1 MLMLIIGKT
10 NLIRV
15 SRSLIKD
22 MYTFQAITKVMVT
35 QKKTVC
41 DKVMIINYNIMMSY
55 SNKENEEKKILT
67 CYNFPSS

>member
-35 QKKTVC
+35 QKKTG
-41 DKVMIINYNIMMSY
+41 KVMIINYNIMMSY